1 MTNAERAAVLKRMVT
16 VLKKNFKVERLE
28 AERTPI
34 EQLIYSICLENA
46 SFSAADDVYNALTHN
61 YFDWNEVRVSS
72 SRELA
77 ETMKNLPEPA
87 QTGLRLKRILHYIFD
102 QKYAFDIDE
111 IKKMSVKAFNEYV
124 AKMENVTPFNS
135 AYVMMTVMGRHAIPV
150 SSGEFEV
157 LDILGLIDKKDR
169 EKNSVSWLERVIE
182 KKKASEFFSLLH
194 QLAALYVKNPYG
206 RKVMEILV
214 AIDPKCKD
222 NIPKRRK
229 SDEEVQPT
237 LPELTPTAPAAESKP
252 EPEASAKP
260 EAKPADKTEAPKPAP
275 EKKPTTE
282 KKPAAEKKP
291 VAEKKPAAA
300 KKTTVEKK
308 PAEKKPV
315 AEKKPAAAKKT
326 TAEKKPAVEK
336 KPVAVKKTT
345 SEKKPAAKK
354 PASEKKPAAVKK
366 TTPEK
371 KSAPAKTTEKKT
383 TAAKST
389 AVKSAPA
396 KSAKPK
402 TEAKSVKSSPAPAKK
417 PAAKKTE
424 TSKASKA
431 PASKTTKKS
440 K

>member
-28 AERTPI
+28 TERTPI

-102 QKYAFDIDE
+102 QKYSFDIDE

-182 KKKASEFFSLLH
+182 KKKANEFFSLLH

-237 LPELTPTAPAAESKP
+237 LPELTPAATAAESKP
-252 EPEASAKP
+252 EPEVKAADVALPDAGYPTTNKT
-260 EAKPADKTEAPKPAP
+260 ETGELKPADGKDDTRKEISAESIKTWWMQFNDDVL
-275 EKKPTTE
+275 TDL
-282 KKPAAEKKP
+282 
-291 VAEKKPAAA
+291 VD
-300 KKTTVEKK
+300 
-308 PAEKKPV
+308 
-315 AEKKPAAAKKT
+315 
-326 TAEKKPAVEK
+326 
-336 KPVAVKKTT
+336 
-345 SEKKPAAKK
+345 
-354 PASEKKPAAVKK
+354 
-366 TTPEK
+366 
-371 KSAPAKTTEKKT
+371 
-383 TAAKST
+383 T
-389 AVKSAPA
+389 AVSNNLSFLMA
-396 KSAKPK
+396 
-402 TEAKSVKSSPAPAKK
+402 
-417 PAAKKTE
+417 
-424 TSKASKA
+424 
-431 PASKTTKKS
+431 
-440 K
+440 

>member
-28 AERTPI
+28 TERTPI

-102 QKYAFDIDE
+102 QKYAFEIDE

-182 KKKASEFFSLLH
+182 KKKANEFFSLLH

-237 LPELTPTAPAAESKP
+237 LPELTPAATAAESKP
-252 EPEASAKP
+252 EPEVKAKP
-260 EAKPADKTEAPKPAP
+260 EAKPAEKPEAP
-275 EKKPTTE
+275 
-282 KKPAAEKKP
+282 KPAAEKKP
-291 VAEKKPAAA
+291 VAEKKPAAEKKVVV
-300 KKTTVEKK
+300 KKTTEKK
-308 PAEKKPV
+308 PAATEKKSAAEKKPV
-315 AEKKPAAAKKT
+315 EKKPVAEKKPAAKKATAEKKPAAAKKT
-326 TAEKKPAVEK
+326 TAEKKPA
-336 KPVAVKKTT
+336 PKKTVA
-345 SEKKPAAKK
+345 EKKPA
-354 PASEKKPAAVKK
+354 SVKK

-371 KSAPAKTTEKKT
+371 KSAPAKTAEKKT
-383 TAAKST
+383 AVTKST
-389 AVKSAPA
+389 AAKSAPA

-402 TEAKSVKSSPAPAKK
+402 TEAKSAKSSPAQAKK
-417 PAAKKTE
+417 PAAKKAE

-431 PASKTTKKS
+431 PAAKTTKKS

>member
-28 AERTPI
+28 TERTPI

-102 QKYAFDIDE
+102 QKYAFEIDE

-182 KKKASEFFSLLH
+182 KKKANEFFSLLH

-237 LPELTPTAPAAESKP
+237 LPELTPPATAAESKP
-252 EPEASAKP
+252 EPEVKAKP
-260 EAKPADKTEAPKPAP
+260 EAKPAEKPETPKPAP
-275 EKKPTTE
+275 
-282 KKPAAEKKP
+282 EKKP
-291 VAEKKPAAA
+291 VAEKKPAEKKTAA
-300 KKTTVEKK
+300 EKKPAVKKTTEKKPVAEKK

-315 AEKKPAAAKKT
+315 AEKKPAAKKT
-326 TAEKKPAVEK
+326 TAEKKPAAVKKTTAEK
-336 KPVAVKKTT
+336 KPVAA
-345 SEKKPAAKK
+345 KKPAA
-354 PASEKKPAAVKK
+354 EKKPAAVKK

-371 KSAPAKTTEKKT
+371 KSAPAKTAEKKT
-383 TAAKST
+383 AVTKSSAA
-389 AVKSAPA
+389 KSAPA

-402 TEAKSVKSSPAPAKK
+402 TEAKSAKSNPAPAKK

-431 PASKTTKKS
+431 PVAKTTKKS